1 MRILTW
7 HVHAAWSTA
16 FVAGGHDY
24 LIPVTPERD
33 EFGRGRPRTYRWPP
47 NAVEMSPDEL
57 RHADVDIVVLQRPEE
72 EALAR
77 RWLGRRVP
85 IVYVEHNTP
94 KGSVPLTRHPMADRD
109 DVVLVHVTH
118 FNRLFWDNGATR
130 TTVIEHGIPEPRV
143 RWSGELPRLAVVTNE
158 PIRRGRVTGTDLLPR
173 FVDVA
178 PLDVYGI
185 GVAGLAASGIA
196 AHEDPPQPAM
206 HRALARRRAYL
217 HLTRWTSLG
226 LSLIE
231 AMLMGAPVVVL
242 ATTETVRAVPPEA
255 GVLSTDVDELVEG
268 ARLFVRDPDAA
279 RAAGMGARRAAR
291 RRYGLDRFLADWDA
305 LLAEL
310 TGGPTVARPPIE
322 VGAAPQLTGASS

>member
-33 EFGRGRPRTYRWPP
+33 EFGRGRPRTYLWPP
-47 NAVEMSPDEL
+47 NAVEVRPDEL
-57 RHADVDIVVLQRPEE
+57 PHSDVDVVVLQRPEE

-85 IVYVEHNTP
+85 TVYVEHNTP
-94 KGSVPLTRHPMADRD
+94 KDAVPLTRHPMADRD

-118 FNRLFWDNGATR
+118 FNRLFWDNGSTR
-130 TTVIEHGIPEPRV
+130 TVVIEHGVPEPHV
-143 RWSGELPRLAVVTNE
+143 RWSGELGRLAVVTNE
-158 PIRRGRVTGTDLLPR
+158 PVRRGRVTGTDLVPR
-173 FVDVA
+173 FAAVA
-178 PLDVYGI
+178 PVDVYGM
-185 GVAGLAASGIA
+185 GVAGLAAPGIA
-196 AHEDPPQPAM
+196 VHEDPPQPAM
-206 HRALARRRAYL
+206 HRAVAQRRAYL

-242 ATTETVRAVPPEA
+242 ATTEAVRAVPPEA
-255 GVLSTDVDELVEG
+255 GVLSADVDELIEG
-268 ARLFVRDPDAA
+268 ARRYLRDPEAA
-279 RAAGMGARRAAR
+279 RAAGTHARQAAR
-291 RRYGLDRFLADWDA
+291 RRYGLDRFRADWDA
-305 LLAEL
+305 LL
-310 TGGPTVARPPIE
+310 GGL
-322 VGAAPQLTGASS
+322 VGAPASDPQLTGAPS